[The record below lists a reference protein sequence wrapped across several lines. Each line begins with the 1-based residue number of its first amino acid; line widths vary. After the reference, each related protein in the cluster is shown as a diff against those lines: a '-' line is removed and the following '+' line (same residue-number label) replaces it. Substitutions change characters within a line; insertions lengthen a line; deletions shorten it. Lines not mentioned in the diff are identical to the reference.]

1 MMITTLESIC
11 NEIVERA
18 QQNIGAYRMIRG
30 KKRRRVSSGKLK
42 DSLTYSITK
51 GQRTTNVKFGASGSA
66 SKYANVIEQGRRP
79 NSKPPPTS
87 AIMDWMKQKPI
98 RLRGPKGG
106 FVKSTESEMRKV
118 AYLIARSIG
127 VHGIEG
133 IHYFQEAVEDVMK
146 ERGEELAVALAEQ
159 LRIKII
165 NTKWQ

>member
-1 MMITTLESIC
+1 MITTLESIC

-51 GQRTTNVKFGASGSA
+51 GQRTTKVKFGASGSA
-66 SKYANVIEQGRRP
+66 SKYADVIERGRRP
-79 NSKPPPTS
+79 NRKPPPEGE
-87 AIMDWMKQKPI
+87 IYQWLINKRI
-98 RLRGPKGG
+98 RMRGPKGG
-106 FVKSTESEMRKV
+106 FVKETPTKLHQLART
-118 AYLIARSIG
+118 IAFSIG

-133 IHYFQEAVEDVMK
+133 IHYFEEAVEDVMK
-146 ERGEELAVALAEQ
+146 ERGEELAVALAEE
-159 LRIKII
+159 LRIKIM